1 MYLLH
6 AFRLFAFCL
15 LPGTA
20 LVCFFAALRP
30 GAAPAK
36 TSSERSL
43 YHADPEHL
51 WNRLHEAMFV
61 RIGPDGRAYGQDRLE
76 PLLWRGSKHL
86 LEEKSNTRV
95 IALLEEFL
103 KKKGEKLVE
112 DPLKRAVLQRD
123 LWLVFNW
130 LEADHGKFYE
140 PALKPE
146 EVRSARHRL
155 RGPLAAVIGRL
166 ALTPDLIKKLPDNY
180 AAAVA
185 SGEFARRFDPEHPD
199 KPYLP
204 ADLFAADGPWV
215 CVGRPDGPIAPEHQ
229 RDTGT
234 NPFTN
239 SAFLLFLR
247 LPAGRAATIDYLKRL
262 RSFDR
267 PLLVEAKD
275 EKRLAKYFPSPQLP
289 PLPVGTQVALVR
301 RALLIASPRTPT
313 ATALTESVQLRIY
326 REVPEVTAQT
336 AIAALDHGT
345 RANKRAQSWQSFH
358 ELQMSRYR
366 LFAGRAG
373 GLRAVSPDEFD
384 FLTPFRLWYHDEFE
398 NRESGRRDRS
408 FSERSQLPTM
418 KSCFACH
425 SLPGVCSFNSYF
437 DFRAHLHD
445 RDTSAR
451 PFSLAEMTLPRVA
464 GSAVKWK
471 EARPSWTALRKLL
484 AEDAEQ
490 RQR

>member
-1 MYLLH
+1 MYRSH
-6 AFRLFAFCL
+6 TCRLFAFCL
-15 LPGTA
+15 VPGVA
-20 LVCFFAALRP
+20 LVCFFASLGLAES
-30 GAAPAK
+30 PAK
-36 TSSERSL
+36 TSSARSI
-43 YHADPEHL
+43 YQPDPEHL

-86 LEEKSNTRV
+86 LEEKSNSRV
-95 IALLEEFL
+95 VALLEEFL
-103 KKKGEKLVE
+103 KKKGETLVE

-130 LEADHGKFYE
+130 LEGDHGKFYE
-140 PALKPE
+140 PALKPA
-146 EVRSARHRL
+146 EVRAARDRL

-166 ALTPDLIKKLPDNY
+166 ALTPDQIKKLPDNY

-185 SGEFARRFDPEHPD
+185 SGEYARRFDPGHPD

-204 ADLFAADGPWV
+204 PDLFAADGPWV
-215 CVGRPDGPIAPEHQ
+215 CVGRPDGPVAPEHL

-262 RSFDR
+262 RAFDR
-267 PLLVEAKD
+267 PLLVEAKE
-275 EKRLAKYFPSPQLP
+275 EKQLAKYFPSPQLP

-326 REVPEVTAQT
+326 REAPEVTAQT
-336 AIAALDHGT
+336 AIAALDNGT
-345 RANKRAQSWQSFH
+345 RANKRTQSWQSFH
-358 ELQMSRYR
+358 ELQLSRSR

-384 FLTPFRLWYHDEFE
+384 FLTPFNLWYHDEFE
-398 NRESGRRDRS
+398 NRESGPRDGS
-408 FSERSQLPTM
+408 FSERTQRPTM
-418 KSCFACH
+418 KSCFGCH

-437 DFRAHLHD
+437 NFRAHLHD

-451 PFSLAEMTLPRVA
+451 AFSLAEMAVPRA
-464 GSAVKWK
+464 PGSAVKWK
-471 EARPSWTALRKLL
+471 EERPTWTALRKLL
-484 AEDAEQ
+484 AE
-490 RQR
+490 